1 MKNYT
6 NKWILQRLTALFL
19 IHYSFWFI
27 YHCLSFTS
35 MKYNELILFFNSS
48 LNSFLFLSMMFI
60 VLIHT
65 KIGCE
70 NIIEDYIKNNKV
82 KIINKLAINIVIYF
96 SFILVVIAVV
106 RIVAS

>member
-6 NKWILQRLTALFL
+6 NKWILQRLTAFFL
-19 IHYSFWFI
+19 IPYSFWFV

-35 MKYNELILFFNSS
+35 MQYNELILFFNSS

-70 NIIEDYIKNNKV
+70 NIIEDYIKNNKF

-96 SFILVVIAVV
+96 SFILVVVAVV
-106 RIVAS
+106 RIIAG

>member
-6 NKWILQRLTALFL
+6 NKWILQRLTALLL
-19 IHYSFWFI
+19 IPYAFWFI

-60 VLIHT
+60 ILIHT

-96 SFILVVIAVV
+96 SFILIVIAVV

>member
-1 MKNYT
+1 
-6 NKWILQRLTALFL
+6 
-19 IHYSFWFI
+19 
-27 YHCLSFTS
+27 
-35 MKYNELILFFNSS
+35 
-48 LNSFLFLSMMFI
+48 
-60 VLIHT
+60 LIHT

-82 KIINKLAINIVIYF
+82 KTINKLAINIVIYF

>member
-1 MKNYT
+1 
-6 NKWILQRLTALFL
+6 
-19 IHYSFWFI
+19 
-27 YHCLSFTS
+27 
-35 MKYNELILFFNSS
+35 
-48 LNSFLFLSMMFI
+48 MFI
-60 VLIHT
+60 ILIHT

-106 RIVAS
+106 INKCLQMPLYGIQTGSPEGSAVAPDGPDGGRKHPKKVSLINDTFFGCFGRS

>member
-6 NKWILQRLTALFL
+6 YKWILQRLTALFL
-19 IHYSFWFI
+19 IPYSFWFI

-35 MKYNELILFFNSS
+35 MKYNELILFFNSG

-60 VLIHT
+60 ILIHT

-70 NIIEDYIKNNKV
+70 NIIEDYIKINKA
-82 KIINKLAINIVIYF
+82 KIINKLAINILIYF
-96 SFILVVIAVV
+96 SFILVVVAVV
-106 RIVAS
+106 RIFAL

>member
-19 IHYSFWFI
+19 IPYSFWFV
-27 YHCLSFTS
+27 YHFLSFTS

-60 VLIHT
+60 ILIHT

-96 SFILVVIAVV
+96 SFILIVIAVV